1 MHVMYPK
8 HQVDGVNDTLHPGP
22 REPMGDPTPRVSV
35 AGRYPVELEAD
46 ILVRTGA
53 RLHLRPIRSDDATRL
68 VTFHHNLS
76 FDSIYR
82 RYFSMHPELSPDE
95 VVHLTEVDY
104 VERMAFVVEDGEVLV
119 AVGRYDRVP
128 HSSTAEVA
136 FVVRDDYQHLGLG
149 HQLLEALADA
159 ARERGITVFTA
170 ETLLENRDM
179 MSVFRHSKFPV
190 TSTISDGQISVRFSI
205 TSDDQPRAARG
216 DQSGE
221 GR

>member
-1 MHVMYPK
+1 
-8 HQVDGVNDTLHPGP
+8 
-22 REPMGDPTPRVSV
+22 MGDPTPRVSI

-95 VVHLTEVDY
+95 VAHLTEVDY

-159 ARERGITVFTA
+159 AREGYHGLHRRNPARESRHDVSLS
-170 ETLLENRDM
+170 TLEVPGHVDNFGR
-179 MSVFRHSKFPV
+179 
-190 TSTISDGQISVRFSI
+190 SD
-205 TSDDQPRAARG
+205 
-216 DQSGE
+216 
-221 GR
+221 